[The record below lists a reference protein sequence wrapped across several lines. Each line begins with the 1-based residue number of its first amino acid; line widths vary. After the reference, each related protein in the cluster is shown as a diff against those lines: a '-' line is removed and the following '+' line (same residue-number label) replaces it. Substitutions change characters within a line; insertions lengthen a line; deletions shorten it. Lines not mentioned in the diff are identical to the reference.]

1 MEQKSKELLLNLLL
15 ELDKKGLLKI
25 YDKDELTNYSM
36 DWAFFDGE
44 GLCIRIEK
52 I

>member
-1 MEQKSKELLLNLLL
+1 MEQERKELLLNLLS
-15 ELDKKGLLKI
+15 ELNEKGLLKI
-25 YDKDELTNYSM
+25 YDKDKLTDYSM